1 MTRGAEGLL
10 QRLVH
15 PLRLA
20 VRLRMEGRGE
30 IQVGSHRTKQGLP
43 ELAGEA
49 GVAIAD
55 QGLWEAMVPNYV
67 IKEERRNFFRRGFLR
82 GWDEMGHLR

>member
-1 MTRGAEGLL
+1 
-10 QRLVH
+10 
-15 PLRLA
+15 
-20 VRLRMEGRGE
+20 MEGRGE

-55 QGLWEAMVPNYV
+55 QGLWEAMVPKYI
-67 IKEERRNFFRRGFLR
+67 IKEERRNFFRFGFLR